1 MRPTSRSRTGTRCTP
16 GTRVPALELTTIR
29 ADRLRVPD
37 PDRLTH
43 LVFRRFAACP
53 ICNVHLHSVA
63 RRHSEI
69 VAAGVREIV
78 VFHSSVDAMVPHQGS
93 LPFDAVA
100 DPDRQL
106 YRQFGVESSM
116 RSVLDPRAWTAWIKP
131 EAWRVGLR
139 ELRSGARQRL
149 RDTNVLGMPAELLI
163 APSGTVLAAKYGSHA
178 NDQWSVDELLRLA
191 ATCRR

>member
-1 MRPTSRSRTGTRCTP
+1 
-16 GTRVPALELTTIR
+16 
-29 ADRLRVPD
+29 
-37 PDRLTH
+37 
-43 LVFRRFAACP
+43 
-53 ICNVHLHSVA
+53 
-63 RRHSEI
+63 
-69 VAAGVREIV
+69 
-78 VFHSSVDAMVPHQGS
+78 
-93 LPFDAVA
+93 
-100 DPDRQL
+100 
-106 YRQFGVESSM
+106 M

>member
-78 VFHSSVDAMVPHQGS
+78 VFHSSVDAMVP
-93 LPFDAVA
+93 
-100 DPDRQL
+100 
-106 YRQFGVESSM
+106 
-116 RSVLDPRAWTAWIKP
+116 RSEEHTSELQS
-131 EAWRVGLR
+131 R
-139 ELRSGARQRL
+139 ENLVCRL
-149 RDTNVLGMPAELLI
+149 LLEKKK
-163 APSGTVLAAKYGSHA
+163 SKSQT
-178 NDQWSVDELLRLA
+178 
-191 ATCRR
+191 